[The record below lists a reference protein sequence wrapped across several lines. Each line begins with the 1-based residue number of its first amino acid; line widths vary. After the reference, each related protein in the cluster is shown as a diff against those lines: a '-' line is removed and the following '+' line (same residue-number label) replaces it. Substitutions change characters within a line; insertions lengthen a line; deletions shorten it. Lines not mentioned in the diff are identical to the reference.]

1 MSRSSPAASEP
12 ADPMDPLAGPRMAAL
27 LLHAMPTESRVW
39 VLSQL
44 HGEQRKSLQE
54 LLAELQDLGIPA
66 DRTLLSEVLSTGTAS
81 SRGAA
86 PQNDAEEQRAIVA
99 RADPGSIWLL
109 LRDEPA
115 GLIAWVVVLFGD
127 RWADTFLEH
136 LDAHKRGQVV
146 ALVGRYRQEGWG
158 RSVVPDQL
166 RAHLLATLSAR
177 LSELHIRWVLD
188 QTLQFP
194 GPRRARKWWRPALG
208 ATGANSLADRF
219 RL

>member
-1 MSRSSPAASEP
+1 MSRSSPAASS
-12 ADPMDPLAGPRMAAL
+12 DPVDPLAGSRMAAL

-44 HGEQRKSLQE
+44 PDEQRKSLQD
-54 LLAELQDLGIPA
+54 LLAELQELGIPA
-66 DRTLLSEVLSTGTAS
+66 DRTLLSEVLSSGTTS
-81 SRGAA
+81 SQGAVLR
-86 PQNDAEEQRAIVA
+86 NDAEEQRAILERTA
-99 RADPGSIWLL
+99 PGSIWLL
-109 LRDEPA
+109 LHDEPA

-127 RWADTFLEH
+127 QWANAFLEH
-136 LDAHKRGQVV
+136 LDTDKRGQVV
-146 ALVGRYRQEGWG
+146 ALVERYRQEGWG

-194 GPRRARKWWRPALG
+194 GPRRARKWWRPAPA

-219 RL
+219 CL